1 MFVTDEKIAGVAE
14 DLMPL
19 FEIGDLHSRT
29 KIGKIA
35 IHAKEALREH
45 GMPTRFS
52 LCCVVAK
59 VALMFWQEKILQTK
73 KEGA

>member
-1 MFVTDEKIAGVAE
+1 MFVTDEKIAEVAE

-29 KIGKIA
+29 RIGKIA
-35 IHAKEALREH
+35 IHAKEALQEH

-73 KEGA
+73 KAGA